1 MGFYGALYISS
12 LISVFW
18 PSYEQSFFSFFCI
31 LCTSWICLAF
41 NSSVLDRKPVGSDYV
56 FFFACSLCT
65 SWLSCKY
72 ICLALYQKRFIP
84 LLGIIFLSPTITPL
98 LKQTKINHSISGN
111 ADRKCAWPLRVSL
124 ANLKEYNKLKYNQ
137 SIGNK
142 YWSDF
147 RQCRIWHYMHKRLK
161 TSSLSA
167 QNIKWVNMIQETTGK
182 FKTGYSST
190 VL

>member
-72 ICLALYQKRFIP
+72 ICLALFQKRFIP

-98 LKQTKINHSISGN
+98 HKQTKINHSISGN

-161 TSSLSA
+161 TSSLSS